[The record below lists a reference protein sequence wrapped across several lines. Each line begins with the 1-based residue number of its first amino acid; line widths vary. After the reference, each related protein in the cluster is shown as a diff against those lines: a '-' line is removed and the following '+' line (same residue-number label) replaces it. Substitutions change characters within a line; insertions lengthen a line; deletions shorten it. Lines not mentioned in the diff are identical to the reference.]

1 MLSLGVV
8 ALSGP
13 AQAADPYK
21 LGYITDLSG
30 PLRDAYSPVM
40 EGFKLYM
47 KVVNDRGGINGHP
60 VELFIRNDQLDAT
73 RASSFAMELITGEKI
88 NSIWGMSLTRTHKA
102 VYQQALRYKTPAISC
117 FSGIKVV
124 LPPKAQDYAYS
135 AGNAFEVTGEVSG
148 KIAAQMLKGK
158 GKMVVTTIEAPG
170 GYAVAGHSEAAAKAG
185 GLTTGR
191 LLFSPRT
198 TEFGAPAQKMKAMN
212 PDIIAFHHPPAGT
225 IGLFRNLRA
234 IGYKGIMLVEALGMN
249 EHAFAKAIESTGYTE
264 NTYIF
269 ARWALS
275 ESKIKEIDEVQAA
288 AKVYG
293 LPGKL
298 SVGNVSGWTMGIL
311 AETALK
317 QCGWPCSGVQLNNIL
332 KNITVDAGALL
343 GGTIKFSTIDHYGTT
358 LHRVYKY
365 DGMNKTYQ
373 PVGAWIETSSV
384 LKYKTK

>member
-1 MLSLGVV
+1 MLSFGVV

-21 LGYITDLSG
+21 VGYIGDLSG

-40 EGFKLYM
+40 EGFKLYL

-73 RASSFAMELITGEKI
+73 RAASFAMELITGEKI

-102 VYQQALRYKTPAISC
+102 VYQQAMRYKTPAVSC

-135 AGNAFEVTGEVSG
+135 VGNAFEVTGEVGG
-148 KIAAQMLKGK
+148 KIATQMLKGK
-158 GKMVVTTIEAPG
+158 GKMVVTTIETPG
-170 GYAVAGHSEAAAKAG
+170 GYAASGHSEAAGRAG

-191 LLFSPRT
+191 LLFSPKT
-198 TEFGAPAQKMKAMN
+198 TEFGAPAQKIKAMN
-212 PDIIAFHHPPAGT
+212 PDVVVFHHAPSGYH
-225 IGLFRNLRA
+225 GLVRNLRA
-234 IGYKGIMLVEALGMN
+234 IGYKGILLVEALGMN
-249 EHAFAKAIESTGYTE
+249 EHDFAKVIESTGYTE

-269 ARWALS
+269 VRWALS
-275 ESKIKEIDEVQAA
+275 DSKIKEMDEIHAA
-288 AKVYG
+288 VKVYG

-298 SVGNVSGWTMGIL
+298 SVGNVSGWTMGIV

-317 QCGWPCSGVQLNNIL
+317 QCGWPCSGEQLNKIL
-332 KNITVDAGALL
+332 NNITVDAGALL
-343 GGTIKFSTIDHYGTT
+343 GGPIKFTPNDHYGTT
-358 LHRVYKY
+358 WHRVYKY
-365 DGMNKTYQ
+365 DGQSKNFQ